1 MIKFEDI
8 RAKLTEEW
16 HSGVSQSRLAQKYG
30 INQQNICKI
39 ISGQTE
45 GKKVSLDFLNRLFP
59 HCSLGGEISIG
70 DNSPSQIN
78 SPLASMGLDNERMQR
93 VMAEIIRSDIPSEA
107 KDKVLN
113 IILNTK

>member
-1 MIKFEDI
+1 MIDFADI
-8 RAKLTEEW
+8 QKRLVEKWRAGATQAE
-16 HSGVSQSRLAQKYG
+16 LARQYG
-30 INQQNICKI
+30 INQTNIGKI
-39 ISGQTE
+39 IAGKTE

-78 SPLASMGLDNERMQR
+78 SPLASMGLDNERIQR
-93 VMAEIIRSDIPSEA
+93 VMAAIIRSDIPSEA